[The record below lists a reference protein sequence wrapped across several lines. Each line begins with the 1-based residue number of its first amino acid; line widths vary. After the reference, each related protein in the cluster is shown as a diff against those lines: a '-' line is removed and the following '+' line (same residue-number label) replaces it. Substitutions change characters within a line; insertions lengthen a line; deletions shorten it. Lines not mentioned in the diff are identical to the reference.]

1 MIQKIDTAKTP
12 EYTSPNP
19 LTLVCTRTS
28 DGRMNLAPVC
38 FFSHLSFE
46 PPMVGFAM
54 GKNSF
59 TGETVKDTGKAV
71 IAIPGT
77 SLIPDIIRCGT
88 STGRDT
94 DKADGMELIGLP
106 GTDIMIPRDVKL
118 AMCVSL
124 DKVVEVGDHYLYAC
138 RVDSAYGDDSVTSLV
153 AWDGFAKLA
162 PARPE

>member
-1 MIQKIDTAKTP
+1 
-12 EYTSPNP
+12 
-19 LTLVCTRTS
+19 
-28 DGRMNLAPVC
+28 
-38 FFSHLSFE
+38 
-46 PPMVGFAM
+46 
-54 GKNSF
+54 
-59 TGETVKDTGKAV
+59 
-71 IAIPGT
+71 
-77 SLIPDIIRCGT
+77 
-88 STGRDT
+88 
-94 DKADGMELIGLP
+94 MELIGLP